1 VVTVGLVSPGSMGA
15 AVGACAVAGGTR
27 VLWASE
33 GRSGTSRSRAA
44 EAGLEDAGDLRSLCG
59 TADVLLSICPPHA
72 AVTTAEQVAA
82 TGFAG
87 VYVDANAVAP
97 ATARAIAELVGPTSR
112 FVDGGIIGSPPT
124 PSNSTRLYLA
134 GSDAALVAD
143 LFAAGPL
150 EAIVMAGDPPAASA
164 LKVAFAAWTKGSSA
178 LLLAVRAYAAAEHM
192 EDDLLQEWSR
202 SLPDLPERTTTT
214 AAWVGPRAWR
224 WAGEMDEIAGAFAAA
239 GLPDG
244 FHRGAAE
251 VCRRLDERKDR
262 PGTTIDEV
270 VSDLLGRPSGD

>member
-1 VVTVGLVSPGSMGA
+1 MVTLGLISPGSMGA
-15 AVGACAVAGGTR
+15 AVGACAAAGGAR

-33 GRSGTSRSRAA
+33 GRGDATQRRAA
-44 EAGLEDAGDLRSLCG
+44 DAGLEDAGDLRSMCD
-59 TADVLLSICPPHA
+59 AAEIVLSVCPPHA

-82 TGFAG
+82 TGFDG
-87 VYVDANAVAP
+87 IYVDANAIAP
-97 ATARAIAELVGPTSR
+97 ATARAIADLLGAGAR
-112 FVDGGIIGSPPT
+112 FVDGGIIGAPPT
-124 PSNSTRLYLA
+124 PNNSTRLYLA
-134 GSDAALVAD
+134 GADAPTVAG
-143 LFAAGPL
+143 LFDAGPL
-150 EAIVMAGDPPAASA
+150 EAIVMTSDPPAASA

-192 EDDLLQEWSR
+192 ESDLLEEWSR

-224 WAGEMDEIAGAFAAA
+224 WAGEMDEIAGAFAAV

-251 VCRRLDERKDR
+251 VCRRLDGRKDQA
-262 PGTTIDEV
+262 GTTVDAV
-270 VSDLLGRPSGD
+270 VGDLLGGSSGD